1 MNSLKFEWKKLLSVK
16 STWIAALCTI
26 VSSALLGLLGIS
38 DMLTLTPADLP
49 ADWDPTAE
57 SLKGFLFAQLIIGM
71 LGALAITPEYAT
83 GMIGSSVFSVPSRF
97 RLLMNKTLVVTVF
110 AYVTALATA
119 LSSFWVVQLT
129 LAGVGLPSARI
140 TDPQVL
146 TALFA
151 GSLYLTLFALI
162 GLAIGVL
169 THSSTSSLSVLI
181 GMALIIPALAPGLP
195 EWFERFWPIN
205 AGQASY
211 RVVLLDG
218 ALTPALGMA
227 VLAVTVL
234 ITWVISQLVFQWRD
248 I

>member
-16 STWIAALCTI
+16 STWIAALCTL

-38 DMLTLTPADLP
+38 DMLTLTPAELP
-49 ADWDPTAE
+49 ANWDPTAE

-97 RLLMNKTLVVTVF
+97 RLLISKTLVVTVF
-110 AYVTALATA
+110 AYITALLTT
-119 LSSFWVVQLT
+119 LLSFWVVQLT
-129 LAGVGLPSARI
+129 LAGVGLPSAQM
-140 TDPQVL
+140 TDPPVL

-151 GSLYLTLFALI
+151 GALYLTLFALI

-169 THSSTSSLSVLI
+169 TRSSTTSLSVLI
-181 GMALIIPALAPGLP
+181 GIALIIPALAPALP
-195 EWFERFWPIN
+195 AWFERFWPIT
-205 AGQASY
+205 AGQSSY
-211 RVVLLDG
+211 RVVLIDD
-218 ALTPALGMA
+218 ALPPAQGMIL
-227 VLAVTVL
+227 LALTVL
-234 ITWVISQLVFQWRD
+234 ITWIISQLMFQRRD

>member
-16 STWIAALCTI
+16 STWIAALCTLF
-26 VSSALLGLLGIS
+26 SSALLGLLGIS

-49 ADWDPTAE
+49 AGWDPTAE

-97 RLLMNKTLVVTVF
+97 RLLLNKTLVVTVF
-110 AYVTALATA
+110 ALTTALLTA
-119 LSSFWVVQLT
+119 FLSFWVVQLT
-129 LAGVGLPSARI
+129 LASVGLPSVQV
-140 TDPQVL
+140 TDPGVL
-146 TALFA
+146 TALLA

-162 GLAIGVL
+162 GLAVGVMAR
-169 THSSTSSLSVLI
+169 SSTGSLSVLI
-181 GMALIIPALAPGLP
+181 GNALIIPALAPALP
-195 EWFERFWPIN
+195 AWFERFWPIS

-211 RVVLLDG
+211 RVVLVDG
-218 ALTPALGMA
+218 ALPPTLGMA

-234 ITWVISQLVFQWRD
+234 ITWITSQLVFQWRD